1 MTHSINMPYDSE
13 ILRMEEVVR
22 ELNALRETR
31 MNPQDFVDLARDKFA
46 AIGFD
51 VSVNTFYTG
60 EVKGY
65 HPITQEP
72 MVEEVKG
79 LWSFD
84 ITVNGRTDKHEF
96 DHEQMARE
104 VQSNILELPGAKP
117 GQIRAEKN
125 LDEIVREMTK
135 GHRH

>member
-1 MTHSINMPYDSE
+1 MTHSIAMPYDSE
-13 ILRMEEVVR
+13 ILKMEEVVK
-22 ELNALRETR
+22 ELNALRDRR
-31 MNPQDFVDLARDKFA
+31 MNPQDFVDLAREKFA

-51 VSVNTFYTG
+51 VTVNTFYTG
-60 EVKGY
+60 EVKGH
-65 HPITQEP
+65 HPLTQEP

-84 ITVNGRTDKHEF
+84 IVVNGRTEAHEF
-96 DHEQMARE
+96 DHEQMAHE
-104 VQSNILELPGAKP
+104 VQSNILQLPGAKP
-117 GQIRAEKN
+117 GQIKAEKN

>member
-1 MTHSINMPYDSE
+1 VTHSIAMPYDHE
-13 ILRMEEVVR
+13 ILEMETVTR
-22 ELNALRETR
+22 ELNALRDSR
-31 MNPQDFVDLARDKFA
+31 MNPQDFVDMAKEKFA

-51 VSVNTFYTG
+51 VAVNTFYTG

-84 ITVNGRTDKHEF
+84 ITVNGRTEKHEF
-96 DHEQMARE
+96 DHDQMAHE
-104 VQSNILELPGAKP
+104 VQSNILQLPGAQP
-117 GQIRAEKN
+117 GQIKAEKN
-125 LDEIVREMTK
+125 LDQIVREMTK
-135 GHRH
+135 GHHH